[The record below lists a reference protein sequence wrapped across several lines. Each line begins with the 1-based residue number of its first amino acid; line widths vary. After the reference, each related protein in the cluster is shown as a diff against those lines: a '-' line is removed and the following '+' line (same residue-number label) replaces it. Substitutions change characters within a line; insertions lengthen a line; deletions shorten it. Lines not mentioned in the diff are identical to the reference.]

1 MVALVG
7 FKVTLASL
15 VNVITLVSETAPVQ
29 GEIGCAVNVS
39 TTEPLL

>member
-15 VNVITLVSETAPVQ
+15 VNVITLVSVTAPVQ
-29 GEIGCAVNVS
+29 GKTGCAVKVS
-39 TTEPLL
+39 STEPLL